1 MKYLSTI
8 TFTICLLTTMTGQ
21 IHASVWKTAGA
32 QGFLGVHSENLPR
45 EKAEILG
52 FENIHGNYVTRVL
65 ENTAAQKAGLRPF
78 DYIYGIN
85 ETRTSRSEDLADLLS
100 DYQAGEE
107 VVVHFVRKGK
117 KQTIEV
123 RLGQQSDARYREYGE
138 MGRPFLGVNRHPET
152 DDATIGVKVYVVDG
166 STAEELGLQDG
177 DIITA
182 INGYPM
188 IDWTDISAAIDNM
201 EVGQEITVEVKRN
214 NKNIE
219 LSSAIKSRRETQN
232 RAGIASSW
240 EQPEWAFFG
249 IYSSDVSREK
259 AEKLGFD
266 NPYGSYV
273 TGVLGNTAAEKAGI
287 QPFDYIYGVDE
298 YRTGAEQNLT
308 AILRQYKPG
317 DRATIHLIREGKK
330 QTLEV
335 ALGRR
340 SDARTEKRSE
350 CEDPF
355 LGVSQTSSDE
365 EENGVRVNIVD
376 NSTAAS
382 IGIPAGVVIT
392 RINGYPVYDWN
403 DMGTAIDMLKVG
415 ENITVEYL
423 EQGNKKTASGPIKS
437 YCETKTRT
445 NKLFDW
451 DWDFD
456 FDFDQNEDENR
467 LREDVTIQRDVT
479 GMRAEVTNIAAAE
492 AAEMQ
497 KTHGLQLP
505 ASDNLRV
512 AGLKLTPQPA
522 KGFFELQFNL
532 AQRGETT
539 VRIYNA
545 AGRRI
550 YDYDLGA
557 FSGAFSDNIDL
568 AQNGPGNY
576 YLLIEQDG
584 KAFGRKINLN

>member
-8 TFTICLLTTMTGQ
+8 TFTICLLMTMNGQ
-21 IHASVWKTAGA
+21 IQAAVWKTAGS
-32 QGFLGVHSENLPR
+32 QGFLGVQSENLPR

-65 ENTAAQKAGLRPF
+65 ENTAAEKAGLQPF

-85 ETRTSRSEDLADLLS
+85 EARTSRSEDLADLLS
-100 DYQAGEE
+100 GYQAGEE
-107 VVVHFVRKGK
+107 VAVHFIRNGK
-117 KQTIEV
+117 KQTIQV
-123 RLGQQSDARYREYGE
+123 RLGQQSDARYRNYAETD
-138 MGRPFLGVNRHPET
+138 RPFLGVNRHPET
-152 DDATIGVKVYVVDG
+152 DDEALGVKVYVVDG
-166 STAEELGLQDG
+166 STAQELGLQDG
-177 DIITA
+177 DLITA
-182 INGYPM
+182 INGHPM
-188 IDWTDISAAIDNM
+188 IDWTDISTAIDHM
-201 EVGQEITVEVKRN
+201 EVGQEIVVNLKRN
-214 NKNIE
+214 NQNLA
-219 LSSAIKSRRETQN
+219 LSSSIKSRRETKN

-249 IYSSDVSREK
+249 IYSSDVPREK

-273 TGVLGNTAAEKAGI
+273 TGVIGNTAAEKAGI
-287 QPFDYIYGVDE
+287 QPFDYVYGVDE

-308 AILRQYKPG
+308 AILRQYRPG
-317 DRATIHLIREGKK
+317 DRATIHLIRKGRK

-335 ALGRR
+335 TLGRR
-340 SDARTEKRSE
+340 DDARTEKRSE

-355 LGVSQTSSDE
+355 LGVSQTSSDDE
-365 EENGVRVNIVD
+365 QNGVRVNIVD

-392 RINGYPVYDWN
+392 HINGFRIYDWT

-415 ENITVEYL
+415 ETITVEYL
-423 EQGNKKTASGPIKS
+423 EQGAKKTASGPIKS

-456 FDFDQNEDENR
+456 FDFDRRNDENR
-467 LREDVTIQRDVT
+467 LREDATIQRDVT

-492 AAEMQ
+492 ATEMQ
-497 KTHGLQLP
+497 REHGLNLP
-505 ASDNLRV
+505 VSDNLRV
-512 AGLKLTPQPA
+512 NGLQLSPEPA
-522 KGFFELQFNL
+522 RGFFKLQFNL
-532 AQRGETT
+532 AQRGATT

-545 AGRRI
+545 AGRQI
-550 YDYDLGA
+550 YEYDLGA
-557 FSGAFSDNIDL
+557 FSGDFSDNIDL
-568 AQNGPGNY
+568 AQNGPGAY

-584 KAFGRKINLN
+584 KAFGRKIKLN